1 MFFVPF
7 VVYLLQG
14 QGSST
19 SFRNTFCLKEIKIE
33 MIRTL
38 RLRIV
43 LNNKYSPLVFISES
57 VCVLE
62 NTLSLVLGYQAAVL
76 LLTGTCFFSSL
87 QLRLFSA
94 ASEKSSMK
102 RRCKQQTFGS
112 ITKVKPWQPTFLL
125 NRFFVT
131 GKPFRVFFSFP
142 YCLIYFNRRKL
153 PCNASI
159 GK

>member
-1 MFFVPF
+1 M
-7 VVYLLQG
+7 
-14 QGSST
+14 
-19 SFRNTFCLKEIKIE
+19 R
-33 MIRTL
+33 RTL
-38 RLRIV
+38 NLRLKKVRIL
-43 LNNKYSPLVFISES
+43 LNNKYSFLVFISES

-87 QLRLFSA
+87 QFRLFSA
-94 ASEKSSMK
+94 ASENSSMK
-102 RRCKQQTFGS
+102 RRCQQQTFGS
-112 ITKVKPWQPTFLL
+112 ITKVKPRQPIFLL

-131 GKPFRVFFSFP
+131 GKPFRAFFSFS

-159 GK
+159 GKRGRVKT

>member
-14 QGSST
+14 QGSWT

-62 NTLSLVLGYQAAVL
+62 NTLSLVLGYYPAVH
-76 LLTGTCFFSSL
+76 LLTGTCFCSSL
-87 QLRLFSA
+87 QFRLFSA
-94 ASEKSSMK
+94 ASENSSMK
-102 RRCKQQTFGS
+102 RRCQHQTFGS
-112 ITKVKPWQPTFLL
+112 ITKVKPIQPTFLL
-125 NRFFVT
+125 GRFFCY
-131 GKPFRVFFSFP
+131 R
-142 YCLIYFNRRKL
+142 
-153 PCNASI
+153 
-159 GK
+159 

>member
-14 QGSST
+14 QGSWT

-57 VCVLE
+57 VCVPE
-62 NTLSLVLGYQAAVL
+62 NTLSLVLGYYPAVL

-87 QLRLFSA
+87 QFRLFSA
-94 ASEKSSMK
+94 ASKKSSMK
-102 RRCKQQTFGS
+102 RRCQHQTFGS
-112 ITKVKPWQPTFLL
+112 ITKVKPIQPTFLL
-125 NRFFVT
+125 GRFFIT
-131 GKPFRVFFSFP
+131 GKPFPAFFSFW
-142 YCLIYFNRRKL
+142 YCRFDLFQLKKVPL
-153 PCNASI
+153 
-159 GK
+159 